1 MDVPFAK
8 RDRGGIYA
16 HLTVRAQQTPLLWVQ
31 AGLAVRYGA
40 GARLPMRGLAP
51 YLGGDSETLLQR
63 YAGVASEEFHGLV
76 ADGIVCLEPTQLR
89 GS

>member
-1 MDVPFAK
+1 MIHICARAFFYDI
-8 RDRGGIYA
+8 DRPHVGK
-16 HLTVRAQQTPLLWVQ
+16 QVQ
-31 AGLAVRYGA
+31 AGLAVATGA